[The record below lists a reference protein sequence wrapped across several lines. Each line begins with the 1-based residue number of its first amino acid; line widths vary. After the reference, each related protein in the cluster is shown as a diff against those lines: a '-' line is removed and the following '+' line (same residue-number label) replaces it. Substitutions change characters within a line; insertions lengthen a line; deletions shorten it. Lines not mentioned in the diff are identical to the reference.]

1 MSGLEKCSEQER
13 LEREEFLIK
22 VKLKD
27 LLYIKKICDDEDVHY
42 LVNRF
47 ISCKKRKGIGSII
60 ILTILYLIMF
70 FIGTSDQNISFL
82 SNVLKSPFLIIYA
95 FGILFLLL
103 FNFVNSCLLSI
114 EEAGYLNKALQKY
127 PLSTEENV
135 CITYTITPMSCK
147 SGFPSFKWQKKK
159 TYKPNQN

>member
-70 FIGTSDQNISFL
+70 FFGTLDQNISFL

-103 FNFVNSCLLSI
+103 FNFVNSCSLSM
-114 EEAGYLNKALQKY
+114 EEAGYLNKA
-127 PLSTEENV
+127 
-135 CITYTITPMSCK
+135 
-147 SGFPSFKWQKKK
+147 
-159 TYKPNQN
+159 YKNIRLVLKEMYA